1 MSPSDVPGFWES
13 WFLWRDPLAVAIIAA
28 ALCSFVGVYIVL
40 KRIVF
45 VSAAMSQASGVGVA
59 MAFMLCSIV
68 GVDPHHAPL
77 YLHPVPW
84 AILLAAVV
92 AQIFSGNLGNRRLSG
107 ESVIGI
113 VYLVAAACVIMI
125 LNSPR
130 VTQEAHEVNDLLYGN
145 AVAVPPE
152 QLYIMSAA
160 AIVVAVVHGL
170 FGKEFVFTAFD
181 PEMARTLGLRTKLW
195 SLVLFVTFA
204 VAISVSTR
212 AIGALPVFAFTVI
225 PPAAAL
231 IIGSRMW
238 SVFAISIV
246 IGVVSAFI
254 GYYVSF
260 HWSLPTGA
268 SMVIVAAAFL
278 AATMPGRFLRKG
290 RR

>member
-1 MSPSDVPGFWES
+1 MIEAGFWES

-45 VSAAMSQASGVGVA
+45 VSAAMSQMSGVGVA
-59 MAFMLCSIV
+59 LAFFLC
-68 GVDPHHAPL
+68 GLFNLDPHHAPF

-84 AILLAAVV
+84 AILAAALV
-92 AQIFSGNLGNRRLSG
+92 ARVFSGNLGNRRLSG
-107 ESVIGI
+107 ETVIGLA
-113 VYLVAAACVIMI
+113 YLVAAACVILI
-125 LNSPR
+125 LNSQR

-152 QLYIMSAA
+152 QLYIMSGA
-160 AIVVAVVHGL
+160 AIVVALVHGL
-170 FGKEFVFTAFD
+170 FGKEFLFTAFD
-181 PEMARTLGLRTKLW
+181 AEMARTLGLRTSLW
-195 SLVLFVTFA
+195 SLLLFLSFA
-204 VAISVSTR
+204 LAISVSTR

-231 IIGSRMW
+231 MVGSRMW

-246 IGVVSAFI
+246 VGVLSAFI

-268 SMVIVAAAFL
+268 SMVIVAASFL
-278 AATMPGRFLRKG
+278 LLAVPWLFLKRK
-290 RR
+290 R

>member
-1 MSPSDVPGFWES
+1 MEVGFWES

-28 ALCSFVGVYIVL
+28 ALCSFVGVFIVL

-59 MAFMLCSIV
+59 MAFMLCSFA

-160 AIVVAVVHGL
+160 AILVAVVHGL
-170 FGKEFVFTAFD
+170 FGKEFMFTVYD
-181 PEMARTLGLRTKLW
+181 GEMARTLGLRTKLW
-195 SLVLFVTFA
+195 SLVLFITFA

-231 IIGSRMW
+231 MLGSRMW
-238 SVFAISIV
+238 SVFAISIG
-246 IGVVSAFI
+246 IGVVSSFA

-268 SMVIVAAAFL
+268 SMVIVAAGFL
-278 AATMPGRFLRKG
+278 LFAMVGRFRRQG